1 MDLASLPVELLEEAK
16 IPMGSFNDVA
26 KAAPGLFWGCFLES
40 LFFYV
45 NQKMV
50 GFEWVGGW
58 GGVFGP
64 PVFFAKKNWLWLL
77 P

>member
-26 KAAPGLFWGCFLES
+26 KAAGNRLSGRCF
-40 LFFYV
+40 FFFG

-50 GFEWVGGW
+50 GF
-58 GGVFGP
+58 
-64 PVFFAKKNWLWLL
+64 
-77 P
+77 

>member
-26 KAAPGLFWGCFLES
+26 KAGRFGLSGRCF
-40 LFFYV
+40 FFLV
-45 NQKMV
+45 NKKWL

-64 PVFFAKKNWLWLL
+64 PVFFAKNNWLWLL

>member
-26 KAAPGLFWGCFLES
+26 KAGRGPRPFFL
-40 LFFYV
+40 V

-50 GFEWVGGW
+50 GF
-58 GGVFGP
+58 
-64 PVFFAKKNWLWLL
+64 
-77 P
+77 